1 MDDLQF
7 KTQVLNGD
15 THFSNKYSLEVEM
28 TQNRKINQDGDIKT
42 TSTIVNKVIASI
54 ENGNRIEY

>member
-1 MDDLQF
+1 
-7 KTQVLNGD
+7 
-15 THFSNKYSLEVEM
+15 M

-42 TSTIVNKVIASI
+42 TNTTVNKVIASI